1 MSQDSNTAPE
11 WQPPSGLREPFVRR
25 FPQQRALWA
34 RASRGRIPDLREQA
48 VAARLAEYANKDGSN
63 AHPGAERLAV
73 DCCTSAK
80 TVRRALAWLIENG
93 WLSTSHRGNR
103 RLGHA
108 DVYQLTVPAPIAVD
122 LGWWKAGEAQ
132 WMERPKSEPKRPEL
146 QRGSRP
152 FPVANSVHR
161 SAGLVDNEP
170 PPVDSGTASVDT
182 VDQPPGL
189 SHPVFTAPSRSSIS
203 APLASE
209 PGANDP
215 DDDEYAE
222 AIVDEIEERLGG
234 AMSSTVAT
242 MVDGMLSAGAHRK
255 MIVRTALARERDGV
269 A

>member
-1 MSQDSNTAPE
+1 MSEDSKRAPQ
-11 WQPPSGLREPFVRR
+11 WQPPNHLRDPFVRR

-80 TVRRALAWLIENG
+80 TVRRALSWLIENG
-93 WLSTSHRGNR
+93 WVSTSHRGNR

-108 DVYQLTVPAPIAVD
+108 DVYQLTVPAPVAAE
-122 LGWWKAGEAQ
+122 LGWWPDEEQ
-132 WMERPKSEPKRPEL
+132 WMERPKGEPKRPEL
-146 QRGSRP
+146 QRGTRP

-161 SAGLVDNEP
+161 SARSVDNQAP
-170 PPVDSGTASVDT
+170 SLDNGDGSVAN

-189 SHPVFTAPSRSSIS
+189 PHQGLSAPSRDSIS
-203 APLASE
+203 ASSSDDA
-209 PGANDP
+209 ATDP
-215 DDDEYAE
+215 DSFE
-222 AIVDEIEERLGG
+222 AIVGEIEERLGG
-234 AMSSTVAT
+234 PMSPTVAT
-242 MVDGMLSAGAHRK
+242 MVDAMLADGAHRK